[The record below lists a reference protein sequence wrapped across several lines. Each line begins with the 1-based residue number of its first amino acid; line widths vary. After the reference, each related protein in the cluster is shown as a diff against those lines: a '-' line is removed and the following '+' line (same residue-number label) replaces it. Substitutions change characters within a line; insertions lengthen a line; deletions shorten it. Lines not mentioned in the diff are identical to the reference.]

1 MPGGSDD
8 NRPFSSFQPGSLM
21 RRQQD
26 AGDREEPPVRAAN
39 EQGSG
44 NAAPLIEA
52 LEAIIAHAGRSSH
65 VGQMARQGLDAY
77 HMGHLRVASLPP
89 VGRLRGASDWPVIVR
104 GEIRKLQTLGRS
116 LSASADNPAAVL
128 DHLDV
133 AVDDILSWLHDA
145 IDVIAEQIEITGSD
159 RRSVQEAIGN
169 MATQFHQG
177 LRNDLSDQRRRN
189 SFERF
194 SDLAESLDQEMA
206 RWSTLPAQ

>member
-1 MPGGSDD
+1 M
-8 NRPFSSFQPGSLM
+8 
-21 RRQQD
+21 
-26 AGDREEPPVRAAN
+26 RAAN
-39 EQGSG
+39 EQGSA

-206 RWSTLPAQ
+206 RWSTLPVQ

>member
-8 NRPFSSFQPGSLM
+8 RGPFSSFQRGSLV
-21 RRQQD
+21 RGKQD
-26 AGDREEPPVRAAN
+26 AGDVEPAVRATN
-39 EQGSG
+39 ERGG
-44 NAAPLIEA
+44 PDAAPLIEA
-52 LEAIIAHAGRSSH
+52 LEAIINHAGRGSH

-89 VGRLRGASDWPVIVR
+89 VDRLRGVSDWPVIVR
-104 GEIRKLQTLGRS
+104 GEIQKLQTLGRS
-116 LSASADNPAAVL
+116 LSGSAENPTAVL

-133 AVDDILSWLHDA
+133 AVDDILTWLRDA
-145 IDVIAEQIEITGSD
+145 IDVAAEQIEIANSD

-177 LRNDLSDQRRRN
+177 LRDDLSNQRRRN
-189 SFERF
+189 SFEHF

-206 RWSTLPAQ
+206 RWSTLSAQ